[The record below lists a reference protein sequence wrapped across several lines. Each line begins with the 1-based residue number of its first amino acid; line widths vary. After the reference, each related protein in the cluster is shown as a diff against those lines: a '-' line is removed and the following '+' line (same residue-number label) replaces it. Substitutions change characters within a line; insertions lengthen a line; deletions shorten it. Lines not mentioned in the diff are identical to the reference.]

1 MSGQQHILVTGA
13 AGFIGFH
20 VAKRLLDRGEQVI
33 GLDNVNDY
41 YDVRLKE
48 ARLAQLTPHERFRF
62 VKLDLAN
69 RNGMRDLFA
78 DQPISREA

>member
-1 MSGQQHILVTGA
+1 MRSLTLVTGV

-20 VAKRLLDRGEQVI
+20 VARRLINRGDHII

-48 ARLAQLTPHERFRF
+48 ARSFS
-62 VKLDLAN
+62 
-69 RNGMRDLFA
+69 RNILLGASCIWLLRPAFD
-78 DQPISREA
+78 IR

>member
-1 MSGQQHILVTGA
+1 MRSLTLVTGV

-20 VAKRLLDRGEQVI
+20 VARRLIDRGDHII

-48 ARLAQLTPHERFRF
+48 ARLAQLTALNGFLTGC
-62 VKLDLAN
+62 VQ
-69 RNGMRDLFA
+69 RNGVVNVVMN
-78 DQPISREA
+78 